1 MELIQTGACI
11 ELNLLDKAE
20 KYLEKAKMMCP
31 IRFMPIYELMKLYQI
46 NGEEEKAKQMAKEI
60 IKKPIKI
67 SSYKVNQI
75 KEEARKLLEL

>member
-1 MELIQTGACI
+1 MAVMQAYEFTKGSEAYKSEAACV
-11 ELNLLDKAE
+11 A
-20 KYLEKAKMMCP
+20 
-31 IRFMPIYELMKLYQI
+31 ELMKLYQI

>member
-1 MELIQTGACI
+1 
-11 ELNLLDKAE
+11 
-20 KYLEKAKMMCP
+20 MMCP

-46 NGEEEKAKQMAKEI
+46 NGEEEKAKQMAKDYKE
-60 IKKPIKI
+60 PIKI

>member
-1 MELIQTGACI
+1 
-11 ELNLLDKAE
+11 
-20 KYLEKAKMMCP
+20 MMCP